1 MSHESFEKSEV
12 SAAQQSAAVLS
23 ADFANA
29 NHIQMRPVDQNLTV
43 SADNKSLV
51 FDTKAL
57 YGSGSQALPSS
68 AEFDKLNTYSNRNP
82 ATDSLSRSEITK
94 GAFDILIAS
103 NTNGNDR
110 VDLNEWLNV
119 APLFGFDKAGAEKIY
134 AEGVKQDK
142 EGKSLYEITQNLVTP
157 FVMSAADTSHNGSVD
172 RKEFDNWVTDV
183 AGNVKPY
190 DNVPAPVPGPLDQP
204 VDKPVDKPGITAAEL
219 ERLHQ
224 QVGAYG
230 SASIQ
235 DVAQIYAQIDTLP
248 DAQKRELLRDN
259 IQIELYG
266 SSYEDPSAVP
276 GAGAYT
282 DGHKIVVY
290 MNSGMSDEAFRH
302 EVFHTFD
309 LNSPNGG
316 LVTNDATYQGLLQ
329 QELNNLTFDQFDA
342 IRPILTDAP
351 NIASKFGSTPIGD
364 IAAEQYAGLTGD
376 TSSFGRNLV
385 NWLPNSSAY
394 LKQLTEIA

>member
-1 MSHESFEKSEV
+1 MNHESFEKADL
-12 SAAQQSAAVLS
+12 SAAQQSGAVLT

-43 SADNKSLV
+43 SVDNKSLV

-57 YGSGSQALPSS
+57 YGSGSQTLPST
-68 AEFDKLNTYSNRNP
+68 AEFDKLNTASNRNP
-82 ATDSLSRSEITK
+82 ATDTLSRAEITK
-94 GAFDILIAS
+94 GAFDILVAS
-103 NTNGNDR
+103 NTNGNNR

-119 APLFGFDKAGAEKIY
+119 APLFGFDKHGAEQVY

-142 EGKSLYEITQNLVTP
+142 EGKSLYEITRNLVTP
-157 FVMSAADTSHNGSVD
+157 VVMGAADTGHNGSID
-172 RKEFDNWVTDV
+172 RQEFNSWLTDI
-183 AGNVKPY
+183 ASNAKPY
-190 DNVPAPVPGPLDQP
+190 DNVPVPTP
-204 VDKPVDKPGITAAEL
+204 VDKPTVTAAEL

-224 QVGAYG
+224 QVDAFG

-235 DVAQIYAQIDTLP
+235 DVAQIYAQIDKLP

-259 IQIELYG
+259 IQIQLFG
-266 SSYEDPSAVP
+266 SSYEDPTAVT

-290 MNSGMSDEAFRH
+290 MDSGMSDEAFRH
-302 EVFHTFD
+302 EVFHTYD

-329 QELNNLTFDQFDA
+329 QELNNLSLDQFDA
-342 IRPILTDAP
+342 IRPILADSP
-351 NIASKFGSTPIGD
+351 NITSKFGSTPIGD

-385 NWLPNSSAY
+385 NWLPNSTAY

>member
-1 MSHESFEKSEV
+1 MNHESFEKADLR
-12 SAAQQSAAVLS
+12 AAQQSAAVLT

-29 NHIQMRPVDQNLTV
+29 NDLQMRPVDQNLTV

-51 FDTKAL
+51 FDTKTL
-57 YGSGSQALPSS
+57 YGSASQILPST
-68 AEFDKLNTYSNRNP
+68 AEFDKLNTASNRNP
-82 ATDSLSRSEITK
+82 ATDTLSRAEVTK
-94 GAFDILIAS
+94 GAFDILVAS

-119 APLFGFDKAGAEKIY
+119 APLFGFDKPGAEQVY

-142 EGKSLYEITQNLVTP
+142 EGKSLYEITRNLVTP
-157 FVMSAADTSHNGSVD
+157 VVMGAADTGRNGSID
-172 RKEFDNWVTDV
+172 RQEFDSWLTDI
-183 AGNVKPY
+183 ASNAKPY
-190 DNVPAPVPGPLDQP
+190 DNVPVPTP
-204 VDKPVDKPGITAAEL
+204 VDKPTVTAAEL

-224 QVGAYG
+224 QVDAFG

-235 DVAQIYAQIDTLP
+235 DVAQIYAQIDKLP

-259 IQIELYG
+259 IQIQLFG
-266 SSYEDPSAVP
+266 SSYEDPTAVP

-290 MNSGMSDEAFRH
+290 MDSGMSDEAFRH
-302 EVFHTFD
+302 EVFHTYD

-329 QELNNLTFDQFDA
+329 QELNNLSFDQFDA
-342 IRPILTDAP
+342 IRPILADSP
-351 NIASKFGSTPIGD
+351 NITSKFGSTPIGD

-385 NWLPNSSAY
+385 NWLPNSTAY